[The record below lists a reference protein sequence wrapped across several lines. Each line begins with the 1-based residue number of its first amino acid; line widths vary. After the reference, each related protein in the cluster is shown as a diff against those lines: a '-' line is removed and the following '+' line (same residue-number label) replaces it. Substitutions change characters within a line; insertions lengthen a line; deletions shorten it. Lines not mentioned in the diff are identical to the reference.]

1 MGLLDTLKA
10 VKQEGFNAETDTISK
25 NSKLNAGKYPV
36 RFKSSQ
42 VSVDRG
48 DRTQLGIALE
58 VVSGK
63 DKGRQEFIY
72 LCFDDGLPE
81 FVLNKNGR
89 TLLKLASML
98 DVEFTNKDLAE
109 ETATSEALERGIGK
123 QFEMDLTIAPN
134 KKNPDFPYR
143 NYDFKPLI
151 AETNTEVDEEELDL
165 PF

>member
-1 MGLLDTLKA
+1 MGLLDTLKQI
-10 VKQEGFNAETDTISK
+10 KQEGFNAETDTIST
-25 NSKLNAGKYPV
+25 NSKLNAGNYPV

-48 DRTQLGIALE
+48 ERTQLGIALE
-58 VVSGK
+58 VVSGNEK
-63 DKGRQEFIY
+63 NRMEFIY
-72 LCFDDGLPE
+72 LSFDEGLPE

-89 TLLKLASML
+89 TLLKLASMV
-98 DVEFTNKDLAE
+98 DVEFTNKDLADE
-109 ETATSEALERGIGK
+109 VATSEALSKGIGK
-123 QFEMDLTIAPN
+123 QFEMKLTIAAN

-151 AETNTEVDEEELDL
+151 ADVNDDFNEDELDI

>member
-1 MGLLDTLKA
+1 MGLLETLKQ
-10 VKQEGFNAETDTISK
+10 VKQEGFNAETDTINT
-25 NSKLNAGKYPV
+25 NSKLAAGKYPV

-42 VSVDRG
+42 VSVDKG
-48 DRTQLGIALE
+48 NRTQLGIALE

-63 DKGRQEFIY
+63 DKERMEFIY
-72 LCFDDGLPE
+72 LCFDEGLPE

-98 DVEFTNKDLAE
+98 DIEFTNKDLVDE
-109 ETATSEALERGIGK
+109 VATSEALSKGIGK
-123 QFEMDLTIAPN
+123 QFEMDLTIAQN

-143 NYDFKPLI
+143 NYDFKPLV
-151 AETNTEVDEEELDL
+151 AEINEDVDEDELDL

>member
-1 MGLLDTLKA
+1 MGLLDTLKQ
-10 VKQEGFNAETDTISK
+10 VKQEGFNAETDTIST

-48 DRTQLGIALE
+48 GRTQLGIALE

-63 DKGRQEFIY
+63 DKGRMEFIY
-72 LCFDDGLPE
+72 LCFDEGLPE

-98 DVEFTNKDLAE
+98 DVEFTNKDLADE
-109 ETATSEALERGIGK
+109 VATSEALSKGIGK
-123 QFEMDLTIAPN
+123 QFEMDLTIAAN

-151 AETNTEVDEEELDL
+151 AESDDSINEDELDL

>member
-1 MGLLDTLKA
+1 MGLLDTLKQ
-10 VKQEGFNAETDTISK
+10 VKQEGFNAETDSIAT
-25 NSKLNAGKYPV
+25 NSKLAAGKYPV

-42 VSVDRG
+42 VSVDKAS
-48 DRTQLGIALE
+48 RTQLGIALE

-63 DKGRQEFIY
+63 DKGRMEFIY
-72 LCFDDGLPE
+72 LSFDEGLPE

-98 DVEFTNKDLAE
+98 DIEFTNKDLADE
-109 ETATSEALERGIGK
+109 VATNEALSKGIGK
-123 QFEMDLTIAPN
+123 QFEMDLTIAAN

-143 NYDFKPLI
+143 NYDFKQLI
-151 AETNTEVDEEELDL
+151 SELDDSIDEDELDL

>member
-1 MGLLDTLKA
+1 MGLLDTLKQ
-10 VKQEGFNAETDTISK
+10 VKQEGFNAETDSITT
-25 NSKLNAGKYPV
+25 NSKLDAGKYPV

-42 VSVDRG
+42 VSVDKG
-48 DRTQLGIALE
+48 NRTQLGIALE

-63 DKGRQEFIY
+63 DKERMEFIY
-72 LCFDDGLPE
+72 LCFDEGLPE

-98 DVEFTNKDLAE
+98 DIEFTNKDLVDE
-109 ETATSEALERGIGK
+109 VATSEALSKGIGK
-123 QFEMDLTIAPN
+123 QFEMDLTIAAN

-143 NYDFKPLI
+143 NYDFKPLV
-151 AETNTEVDEEELDL
+151 AEINEDIDEDELDL

>member
-1 MGLLDTLKA
+1 MGLLDTLKQ
-10 VKQEGFNAETDTISK
+10 VKQEGFNAETDTIST

-48 DRTQLGIALE
+48 GRTQLGIALE

-63 DKGRQEFIY
+63 DKNRSEFIY
-72 LCFDDGLPE
+72 LCFDEGLPE

-98 DVEFTNKDLAE
+98 DVEFTNNDLADE
-109 ETATSEALERGIGK
+109 VATSEALSRGIGK
-123 QFEMDLTIAPN
+123 QFEMDLTIAAN

-151 AETNTEVDEEELDL
+151 AESDDSINEDELDL

>member
-1 MGLLDTLKA
+1 MGLLDTLKQ
-10 VKQEGFNAETDTISK
+10 VKQEGFNAETDSITT
-25 NSKLNAGKYPV
+25 NSKLAAGKYPV

-42 VSVDRG
+42 VSVDKG
-48 DRTQLGIALE
+48 NRTQLGIALE

-63 DKGRQEFIY
+63 DKERMEFIY
-72 LCFDDGLPE
+72 LCFDEGLPE

-98 DVEFTNKDLAE
+98 DIEFTNKDLVDE
-109 ETATSEALERGIGK
+109 VATSEALSKGIGK
-123 QFEMDLTIAPN
+123 QFEMDLTIAAN

-143 NYDFKPLI
+143 NYDFKPLV
-151 AETNTEVDEEELDL
+151 AEINEDVDEDELDL

>member
-1 MGLLDTLKA
+1 MGLLDTLKQ
-10 VKQEGFNAETDTISK
+10 VKQEGFNAETDTIST

-48 DRTQLGIALE
+48 NRTQLGIALE

-63 DKGRQEFIY
+63 DKGRMEFIY
-72 LCFDDGLPE
+72 LCFDEGLPE

-98 DVEFTNKDLAE
+98 DVEFTNNDLADE
-109 ETATSEALERGIGK
+109 VATSEALSKGIGK
-123 QFEMDLTIAPN
+123 QFEMDLTIAQN

-151 AETNTEVDEEELDL
+151 AESDDSINEDELDL

>member
-1 MGLLDTLKA
+1 MGLLDTLKQ
-10 VKQEGFNAETDTISK
+10 VKQEGFNAETDTIST

-48 DRTQLGIALE
+48 NRTQLGIALE

-63 DKGRQEFIY
+63 DKGRMEFIY
-72 LCFDDGLPE
+72 LCFDEGLPE

-89 TLLKLASML
+89 TLLKLTSML
-98 DVEFTNKDLAE
+98 DVEFTNNDLADE
-109 ETATSEALERGIGK
+109 VATSEALSKGIGK
-123 QFEMDLTIAPN
+123 QFEMDLTIAQN

-151 AETNTEVDEEELDL
+151 AESDDSINEDELDL

>member
-1 MGLLDTLKA
+1 MGLLDVLKQ
-10 VKQEGFNAETDTISK
+10 VKQEGFNAETDTVST
-25 NSKLNAGKYPV
+25 NSKLGAGKYPV

-72 LCFDDGLPE
+72 LCFDEGLPE

-89 TLLKLASML
+89 TLLKLANML
-98 DVEFTNKDLAE
+98 GIEFTTNDLAE
-109 ETATSEALERGIGK
+109 EVATSEALNRGIGK

-143 NYDFKPLI
+143 NYDFNELI
-151 AETNTEVDEEELDL
+151 AESNDEVNEDELDL